1 MAPVAPLTGVFLTQR
16 QQTQSKSGCHAAASS
31 PRGRRRPGLHPHHT
45 RGETVFSTVAQ
56 RPTAIPRPTA
66 AVSQEGGA
74 VQRQS
79 TSPSFTPAQRRAPP
93 SPGTTQPPSPGLPP
107 PKVGS
112 RTIALPASKELEA
125 FKTIQAVD
133 CAVNAAQV
141 ALSGVTAR
149 RRRLSQQERVDQPFQ
164 KDSLG
169 IGALK
174 VARNEPSPSVG
185 VRRAAS
191 LAAARMEHKESVD
204 ALGRSQKFT
213 HGVLEKLDALQL
225 TATAAH

>member
-16 QQTQSKSGCHAAASS
+16 QQTQSKSGCHATASS
-31 PRGRRRPGLHPHHT
+31 PRGRRRPGLPLHHT
-45 RGETVFSTVAQ
+45 RGETVFTTVAQ
-56 RPTAIPRPTA
+56 RPTAIPRPTT
-66 AVSQEGGA
+66 VPQEGGA

-79 TSPSFTPAQRRAPP
+79 TSPSFTPPQRRAPP

-149 RRRLSQQERVDQPFQ
+149 RRRLSSQQEGMDQPLQ
-164 KDSLG
+164 KDSVG
-169 IGALK
+169 IDALK
-174 VARNEPSPSVG
+174 VARNETSPSVG

-225 TATAAH
+225 TAAAAQ